1 MFAPR
6 DKHSSSSCSH
16 STQAKCVRFMVLK
29 VLDAKAGCVFDLL
42 IDILCSHQQK
52 GVAVFVLAV
61 DWEVGI

>member
-1 MFAPR
+1 
-6 DKHSSSSCSH
+6 
-16 STQAKCVRFMVLK
+16 MVLK